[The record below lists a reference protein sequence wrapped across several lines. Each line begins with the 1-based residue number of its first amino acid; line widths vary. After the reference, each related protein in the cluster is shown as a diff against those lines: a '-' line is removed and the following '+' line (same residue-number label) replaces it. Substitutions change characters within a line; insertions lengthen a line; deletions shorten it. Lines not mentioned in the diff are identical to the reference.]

1 MIIDS
6 HHHLWNYSVEEYGWI
21 DDSMS
26 VIAQDFTMDDLMAAA
41 KPLGVVGSVA
51 VQARQTVQETR
62 DLLAV
67 ANRRDDLLG
76 VVGWVPLASDE
87 IDGTLDE
94 FSGEDKLKGYR
105 HVVQDEPDNDFIL
118 GKAFNHGVEKVIAR
132 DLVYDILVFER
143 QLGPSIEFV
152 DRHPN
157 GRFVLDH
164 IAKPKI
170 AAKELDPWR
179 ANLKAIAER
188 ENVACKISGIVTED
202 DWATWS
208 LSTIRP
214 YLDTA
219 LEAFGPGRLMFG
231 SDWPVALL
239 ATEYERWFETVQAWA
254 GELSYDEQKAFYA
267 DNAAS
272 AYRLD
277 TTSV

>member
-6 HHHLWNYSVEEYGWI
+6 HHHLWDYSVEEYGWI
-21 DDSMS
+21 DDKMS
-26 VIAQDFTMDDLMAAA
+26 TIARDFTMDDLMAAA

-67 ANRRDDLLG
+67 AKERDDLLG
-76 VVGWVPLASDE
+76 VVGWVPLASDDIE
-87 IDGTLDE
+87 GTLEEFADE
-94 FSGEDKLKGYR
+94 AKLKGYR

-118 GKAFNHGVEKVIAR
+118 GEAFNRGVEQVIAR
-132 DLVYDILVFER
+132 DLVYDILIFER
-143 QLGPSIEFV
+143 QLGPSVEFV

-170 AAKELDPWR
+170 EAKEIEPWA
-179 ANLKAIAER
+179 ANLREIAKR

-208 LSTIRP
+208 LDTIGP
-214 YLDTA
+214 YLDIA

-239 ATEYERWFETVQAWA
+239 ATEYKRWFETVQAWA

-267 DNAAS
+267 GNAIA

-277 TTSV
+277 PESV